1 MFSTTQPPYCIEAVR
16 LGTGERK
23 VLTAGTRPYY
33 TLTGHLV
40 FGSAEGQILA
50 APFDAER
57 MELTGPAVPL
67 VEGVGFTLSLPT
79 FSLSQNG
86 TLVYLAGAGGAGERE
101 FVWVTRSGQATPVD
115 AGWSFVTEPNPG
127 WSLSPDGTRLVLKDE
142 TEAGAD
148 IWVKQLPD
156 GPRSRLTFGEG
167 RDLRLRWAPD
177 GESVTFLSNRSGNWD
192 VWSRRADGTGEPQ
205 VLFDGGSLLNQGQA
219 FWSPAGEWLV
229 LRTGGTGRRDILAL
243 RPGVDSVPLPLLTEE
258 YDEQSAALSPDGSWL
273 AYVSTETGSEEVFV
287 RPFPNVDS
295 GRWQVSTDGGI
306 MPVWAHSGRELFYV
320 DGSRV
325 LVAVQVETDPSFQ
338 VGATEVLFTI
348 PPGYRTSRATTLYDI
363 TPDDQRFLMAR
374 LYQGAAQEE
383 TGPQMSLILVQNF
396 VEELKARVPR

>member
-1 MFSTTQPPYCIEAVR
+1 MFSTTQPPYRIEAVR

-23 VLTAGTRPYY
+23 VLTAG
-33 TLTGHLV
+33 
-40 FGSAEGQILA
+40 
-50 APFDAER
+50 
-57 MELTGPAVPL
+57 
-67 VEGVGFTLSLPT
+67 
-79 FSLSQNG
+79 
-86 TLVYLAGAGGAGERE
+86 
-101 FVWVTRSGQATPVD
+101 
-115 AGWSFVTEPNPG
+115 
-127 WSLSPDGTRLVLKDE
+127 
-142 TEAGAD
+142 
-148 IWVKQLPD
+148 
-156 GPRSRLTFGEG
+156 
-167 RDLRLRWAPD
+167 
-177 GESVTFLSNRSGNWD
+177 
-192 VWSRRADGTGEPQ
+192 
-205 VLFDGGSLLNQGQA
+205 
-219 FWSPAGEWLV
+219 
-229 LRTGGTGRRDILAL
+229 
-243 RPGVDSVPLPLLTEE
+243 
-258 YDEQSAALSPDGSWL
+258 
-273 AYVSTETGSEEVFV
+273 

-383 TGPQMSLILVQNF
+383 AGPQMSLILVQNF